1 MSVNNG
7 KITPPISIDDVKSVL
22 GESSN
27 DVATLCKSTKINKW
41 ARYKPVACAAIFD
54 NKDGAGDDGAYGL
67 SVLPV
72 DYSKIVSEY
81 YKYDDYYKYNKRPT
95 GGASSPFRLGDFKGY
110 NHKAIGTVS
119 CPVTVERVY
128 NEGTPNEIIIYESIS
143 DGDSI
148 ATDENPPYLA
158 VYTLGIDCVPVESLS
173 ILKDMKLSIY
183 YKGALGG
190 LGSFNQVSNDKYG
203 VKRAIYLNPNKREG
217 DFILYPYLTSSDGK
231 SCYLFPGCKPIKVT
245 FAKRANIIANNIRI
259 EHNVVNGVNRMRFV
273 AKNIKTK
280 TNIILAVTG
289 TPVAIGGLIGDDREI
304 YITLCNVNIASDT
317 TSSWYSFTKEK
328 GYEYKVDLYV
338 DNRIIRTE
346 KVPDVTY
353 KPI

>member
-1 MSVNNG
+1 MSVSNG
-7 KITPPISIDDVKSVL
+7 KIIAPVSIEDVKTIL

-27 DVATLCKSTKINKW
+27 DLATLCKSAKINKW
-41 ARYKPVACAAIFD
+41 SRYKPVVCASIFD
-54 NKDGAGDDGAYGL
+54 NKDGAGDDGSYGL

-72 DYSKIVSEY
+72 DYSNIVSEY
-81 YKYDDYYKYNKRPT
+81 YKYNDYYKYNKSPT
-95 GGASSPFRLGDFKGY
+95 GGTSSPFRLGDFKGY
-110 NHKAIGTVS
+110 THTATGTVS
-119 CPVTVERVY
+119 CLVTVERIY
-128 NEGTPNEIIIYESIS
+128 NEGTINETIIYESIS

-158 VYTLGIDCVPVESLS
+158 VYILSTDCIPVESLS

-203 VKRAIYLNPNKREG
+203 VNRAIYLNPNKREG
-217 DFILYPYLTSSDGK
+217 DFILYPYLTSSDGN
-231 SCYLFPGCKPIKVT
+231 SCYLFPGCKPITLT
-245 FAKRANIIANNIRI
+245 FAKRANIAANDITI
-259 EHNVVNGVNRMRFV
+259 EHSVVNGVNQMRFV
-273 AKNIKTK
+273 AKNIKAE

-304 YITLCNVNIASDT
+304 YITLCNINITSDT

-338 DNRIIRTE
+338 NNIIIRTE

-353 KPI
+353 NPI

>member
-1 MSVNNG
+1 MSVSNG
-7 KITPPISIDDVKSVL
+7 KIIAPVSIEDVKTVL
-22 GESSN
+22 GETSN
-27 DVATLCKSTKINKW
+27 DLAILCKSENINKW
-41 ARYKPVACAAIFD
+41 AKYKPVVCSNAFD

-81 YKYDDYYKYNKRPT
+81 LNAESYYKYNKRPT
-95 GGASSPFRLGDFKGY
+95 GGASSPFRLGDFEGY
-110 NHKAIGTVS
+110 NHKAIGAVS

-158 VYTLGIDCVPVESLS
+158 VYTSGIDCVPVESLS

-183 YKGALGG
+183 YKGALEG

-217 DFILYPYLTSSDGK
+217 DFILYPYLTSFDGT

-245 FAKRANIIANNIRI
+245 FAKRANIIADNIRI
-259 EHNVVNGVNRMRFV
+259 EHNVVNGVNKMRFV

-304 YITLCNVNIASDT
+304 YITLCNVNIDSDT

-346 KVPDVTY
+346 KVPDATY
-353 KPI
+353 NPI